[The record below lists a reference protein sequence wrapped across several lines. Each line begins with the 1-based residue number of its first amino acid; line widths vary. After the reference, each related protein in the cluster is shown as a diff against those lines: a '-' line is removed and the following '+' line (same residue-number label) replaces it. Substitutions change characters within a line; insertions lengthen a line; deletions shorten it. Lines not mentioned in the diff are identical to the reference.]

1 MPSVA
6 IVLQAAGAV
15 ALSAGTW
22 LAFGPAAA
30 LGVAGGAAVLFG
42 IAAERG
48 Q

>member
-1 MPSVA
+1 MPSLA
-6 IVLQAAGAV
+6 TVLQVAGA
-15 ALSAGTW
+15 ALLSAGTW